1 MDIDSGKLSWLI
13 AAPAHGSHLWIHSHP
28 QRSTLLHVVEDFL
41 LCCGG
46 WWLEVW
52 AEFPLA
58 KNTNSREQWQ
68 PVKRYWCAHL
78 HNTSWA
84 LFTFTIFG
92 LAELIKVIFS
102 SGLVCRFW
110 AAGNVN
116 YKEEEIFCL
125 YLSRIIS
132 VLTCVFS
139 FLPLVFIPF
148 LCCGQ
153 HRQTSWFRQLWIGL
167 YVGCCPSAFIQDFS
181 ICFSSHRFLKCT
193 SSS

>member
-13 AAPAHGSHLWIHSHP
+13 AAPARGSHLWIQPHP
-28 QRSTLLHVVEDFL
+28 QRSALFHVAADF

-58 KNTNSREQWQ
+58 ENTNSREQWQ

-84 LFTFTIFG
+84 LFAFTIFG
-92 LAELIKVIFS
+92 LVELIKVILS
-102 SGLVCRFW
+102 SGLVCGFW

-116 YKEEEIFCL
+116 YKKEEIFCL
-125 YLSRIIS
+125 CLSRIIS
-132 VLTCVFS
+132 VLTCLFS
-139 FLPLVFIPF
+139 FFAISFYSFSV
-148 LCCGQ
+148 
-153 HRQTSWFRQLWIGL
+153 LW
-167 YVGCCPSAFIQDFS
+167 S
-181 ICFSSHRFLKCT
+181 T
-193 SSS
+193 